1 MTVSIDCDVDEG
13 GGRDCNA
20 LRRVWRGIAESI
32 EQAFFRC
39 FRMRCSPKEGTRGR
53 TARFSMDE
61 AVLIAVGSSL
71 REDSSEVRLAGCC
84 VTAGVPPI
92 SVVTTDALYGAS
104 WGQWTLVCGGC
115 GDSGRVG
122 LLNEASAST
131 GLRSEKLELAAC
143 GDRSGWT
150 LAGLNGSPF
159 LIVADNIVA
168 KLCLVDRAVKR
179 AYCCEVAA
187 SRPWRVKY

>member
-1 MTVSIDCDVDEG
+1 MLFDRAFFPPFSEPSMTESMDCCVADEG

-32 EQAFFRC
+32 DCAFLRC
-39 FRMRCSPKEGTRGR
+39 FRTRFSPKDGMRGR
-53 TARFSMDE
+53 TERFSMEEDL
-61 AVLIAVGSSL
+61 LIAVGSSL
-71 REDSSEVRLAGCC
+71 REDSSDVRLAGCC

-131 GLRSEKLELAAC
+131 GLRSRSEKLELASC
-143 GDRSGWT
+143 GDRSG
-150 LAGLNGSPF
+150 
-159 LIVADNIVA
+159 
-168 KLCLVDRAVKR
+168 
-179 AYCCEVAA
+179 
-187 SRPWRVKY
+187 